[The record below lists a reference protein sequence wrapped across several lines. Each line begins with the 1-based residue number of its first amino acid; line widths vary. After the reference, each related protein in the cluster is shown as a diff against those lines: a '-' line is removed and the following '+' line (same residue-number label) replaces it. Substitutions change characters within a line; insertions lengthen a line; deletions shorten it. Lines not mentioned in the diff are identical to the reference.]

1 MFDPPENC
9 LNSLQ
14 ECVTKLG
21 LDQIRQHILLCADQT
36 KPLCCDKETSLQSW
50 DYLKKRLSELRLD
63 QVNGPLA
70 GCVFR
75 TKANCLR
82 VCKQGPIMLIYPEGI
97 WYHSATVPVI
107 ERIIQEH
114 IIGGQIVEEYAFHQS
129 KLN

>member
-1 MFDPPENC
+1 
-9 LNSLQ
+9 
-14 ECVTKLG
+14 
-21 LDQIRQHILLCADQT
+21 
-36 KPLCCDKETSLQSW
+36 
-50 DYLKKRLSELRLD
+50 SELRLD

-82 VCKQGPIMLIYPEGI
+82 VCKHGPIMLIYPEGI

-114 IIGGQIVEEYAFHQS
+114 IIGGQIVEEYAFYQS